1 MYSITLYNN
10 TGFDPVNVP
19 DGPATLQA
27 AASSVVEFPVV
38 DIVQNYFL
46 SSVSIRAT
54 FEQAKNADYCKVGDF
69 YYFVNSLTMTSPD
82 VAVLSLTPDGLT
94 SGLAKGAITAISGT
108 TERRRVLA
116 SEDTMGAFTGDDP
129 LMTPQEP
136 LQLVMGDDLFIGGG
150 ATVSVPYVESLIDLV
165 KLQNSFTDGKFTGR
179 TFTDPQDEDSKVTVP
194 AVDSLNGQTTFS
206 IGSRILPTTKT
217 QLYKYSKV
225 QEAIGLAR
233 ALGVESGIINQFS
246 LPPSLVET
254 TETEDGSVTLAKGI
268 DQKESTGLPFQY
280 ATVKNKRLLY
290 GQYNK
295 YGLLTVA
302 GNKFEASPEE
312 ISQTFTGSPEVK
324 CKSDPRPNG
333 KPYFRYSSYLGDSSD
348 TGFWKNSIGGLTWAQ
363 VPLVYTEKS
372 NSLMDFYNF
381 QASRRDVQAEYNN
394 VRANRNFSMFDNF
407 ANFLGGTASSVNS
420 LKPDSSGNFSQSSL
434 ISAKSSIIGGGI
446 SYLSGYFR
454 GNMNWNYYKQQF
466 RNAQQDELLNYGF
479 SQAVVV
485 PTLNFPYNGD
495 AIRDVLGNGVINYR
509 YRYSDNDLHRI
520 DKLLTMYGYI
530 DRRKFEPSMM
540 NAHKD
545 FDYLQLTGISISGN
559 TLPMWWRDIIK
570 TQLNTGLRIW
580 HTKPDPKYYE

>member
-10 TGFDPVNVP
+10 TGFDLVNVP
-19 DGPATLQA
+19 DGPETLQA

-46 SSVSIRAT
+46 SSVSIRST
-54 FEQAKNADYCKVGDF
+54 FEQVKNADYCKVGDF

-94 SGLAKGAITAISGT
+94 SGLEKGAITAISGT
-108 TERRRVLA
+108 TERRRVLP
-116 SEDTMGAFTGDDP
+116 SEDKMGAFTGDDP

-136 LQLVMGDDLFIGGG
+136 LQLVMGDDLFTGGG
-150 ATVSVPYVESLIDLV
+150 STTTVPFIESLIDLV

-179 TFTDPQDEDSKVTVP
+179 TFTDPQDEESKVTVP
-194 AVDSLNGQTTFS
+194 AVDSLSGQTTVFS
-206 IGSRILPTTKT
+206 IGSHILPSTKT
-217 QLYKYSKV
+217 QLYRYSKV

-233 ALGVESGIINQFS
+233 ALGVESGIISQTS
-246 LPPSLVET
+246 LPPSLIDT
-254 TETEDGSVTLAKGI
+254 TETEDGSITTCKGKE
-268 DQKESTGLPFQY
+268 QKVNTGLPFQY

-295 YGLLTVA
+295 YGILTVA

-312 ISQTFTGSPEVK
+312 ISSTFTGSPDVK

-333 KPYFRYSSYLGDSSD
+333 KPYYRYSTYLGDSSD
-348 TGFWKNSIGGLTWAQ
+348 TGFWKNSVAGLPWAQ

-372 NSLMDFYNF
+372 NNFQDTYSF
-381 QASRRDVQAEYNN
+381 QASRIGSSIEYNQTQRHF
-394 VRANRNFSMFDNF
+394 VQGALPGIAGLAGGFVKT
-407 ANFLGGTASSVNS
+407 LGGT
-420 LKPDSSGNFSQSSL
+420 LSGNIGMLDSGIGGIVSNVYNLKTQQYDIRDYENRFRLAQEKELLDFGYSQS
-434 ISAKSSIIGGGI
+434 
-446 SYLSGYFR
+446 
-454 GNMNWNYYKQQF
+454 
-466 RNAQQDELLNYGF
+466 
-479 SQAVVV
+479 VVV
-485 PTLNFPYNGD
+485 PSLNFPYNGD

-509 YRYSDNDLHRI
+509 YRYSDNDLQRI

-545 FDYLQLTGISISGN
+545 FDYLQLTGVSISGN

-580 HTKPDPKYYE
+580 HTKPDPKYYG

>member
-27 AASSVVEFPVV
+27 AASSVVEFPAI
-38 DIVQNYFL
+38 DTVQNYFL
-46 SSVSIRAT
+46 SSISIKAT
-54 FEQAKNADYCKVGDF
+54 FEQVKFADYCKVGDF
-69 YYFVNSLTMTSPD
+69 YYFVNSLTMSSPD

-108 TERRRVLA
+108 TERRRVLT
-116 SEDTMGAFTGDDP
+116 SEDKMGAFNGDDP
-129 LMTPQEP
+129 LMAPQEP
-136 LQLVMGDDLFIGGG
+136 LQIVMGDDLFIGGG

-179 TFTDPQDEDSKVTVP
+179 TFTDPQDEESKVTVP
-194 AVDSLNGQTTFS
+194 SVDSLTGQTTFA
-206 IGSRILPTTKT
+206 IGARILPSTKT
-217 QLYKYSKV
+217 QLYRYSKV

-268 DQKESTGLPFQY
+268 DQKASTGLPFKY
-280 ATVKNKRLLY
+280 STVKNQKLLY

-295 YGLLTVA
+295 YGLLTVS
-302 GNKFEASPEE
+302 GNRFEAAPEE
-312 ISQTFTGSPEVK
+312 ISSTFTGSPEVK

-348 TGFWKNSIGGLTWAQ
+348 TGFWKNSISGLQWAQ

-372 NSLMDFYNF
+372 NNFQDTYNF
-381 QASRRDVQAEYNN
+381 QASRIGAAIEYNQAQ
-394 VRANRNFSMFDNF
+394 RHFIQGALPGLAGLAGGF
-407 ANFLGGTASSVNS
+407 AKTLGGA
-420 LKPDSSGNFSQSSL
+420 LSGNIGMLDSGIGSIASNVYNLKTQQYDMRDYESKFRLAQEKELLDFGYSQS
-434 ISAKSSIIGGGI
+434 
-446 SYLSGYFR
+446 
-454 GNMNWNYYKQQF
+454 
-466 RNAQQDELLNYGF
+466 
-479 SQAVVV
+479 VVV

-509 YRYSDNDLHRI
+509 YRYSDNDLKRI

-545 FDYLQLTGISISGN
+545 FDYLQLTGVSISGN
-559 TLPMWWRDIIK
+559 TIPMWWRDIIK

-580 HTKPDPKYYE
+580 HVKPDPKYYE

>member
-27 AASSVVEFPVV
+27 AASSVVEFPAI
-38 DIVQNYFL
+38 DTVQNYFL
-46 SSVSIRAT
+46 SSISIKST
-54 FEQAKNADYCKVGDF
+54 FEQVKFADYCKVGDF
-69 YYFVNSLTMTSPD
+69 YYFVNSLTMSSPD

-129 LMTPQEP
+129 LMAPQEP

-179 TFTDPQDEDSKVTVP
+179 TFTDPQDEESKVTVP
-194 AVDSLNGQTTFS
+194 SVDSLTGQTTFA
-206 IGSRILPTTKT
+206 IGARILPSTKT
-217 QLYKYSKV
+217 QLYRYSKV

-268 DQKESTGLPFQY
+268 DQKASTGLPFKY
-280 ATVKNKRLLY
+280 STVKNQKLLY

-295 YGLLTVA
+295 YGLLTVS
-302 GNKFEASPEE
+302 GNRFEAAPEE
-312 ISQTFTGSPEVK
+312 ISSTFAGSPEVK

-348 TGFWKNSIGGLTWAQ
+348 TGFWKNSIAGLQWAQ

-372 NSLMDFYNF
+372 NNFQDTYNF
-381 QASRRDVQAEYNN
+381 QASRIGAAIEYNQAQRHF
-394 VRANRNFSMFDNF
+394 VQGALPGLAGLAGGF
-407 ANFLGGTASSVNS
+407 AKTLGGA
-420 LKPDSSGNFSQSSL
+420 LSGNIGMLDSGIGSIASNVYNLKTQQYDMRDYESKFRLAQEKELLDFGYSQS
-434 ISAKSSIIGGGI
+434 
-446 SYLSGYFR
+446 
-454 GNMNWNYYKQQF
+454 
-466 RNAQQDELLNYGF
+466 
-479 SQAVVV
+479 VVV

-509 YRYSDNDLHRI
+509 YRYSDNDLKRI

-540 NAHKD
+540 NAHTD
-545 FDYLQLTGISISGN
+545 FDYLQLTGVSISGN
-559 TLPMWWRDIIK
+559 TIPMWWRDIIK

-580 HTKPDPKYYE
+580 HVKPDPKYYE

>member
-27 AASSVVEFPVV
+27 AASSVVEFPAI
-38 DIVQNYFL
+38 DTVQNYFL
-46 SSVSIRAT
+46 SSVSIKAT
-54 FEQAKNADYCKVGDF
+54 FEQVKFADYCKVGDF
-69 YYFVNSLTMTSPD
+69 YYFVNSLTMASPD

-94 SGLAKGAITAISGT
+94 SGLAKGEIKAISGT
-108 TERRRVLA
+108 TERRRVLP
-116 SEDTMGAFTGDDP
+116 SEDKMGAFTGDDP

-179 TFTDPQDEDSKVTVP
+179 TFTDPQDEESKVTVP
-194 AVDSLNGQTTFS
+194 SVDSLTGQTTFA
-206 IGSRILPTTKT
+206 IGVRILPSTKT
-217 QLYKYSKV
+217 QLYKYTKV

-233 ALGVESGIINQFS
+233 ALGVESGITNQIS

-254 TETEDGSVTLAKGI
+254 TETEDGSVTLAKGL
-268 DQKESTGLPFQY
+268 DQKASTGLPFTY

-295 YGLLTVA
+295 YGILTVA
-302 GNKFEASPEE
+302 GNRFEASPEE
-312 ISQTFTGSPEVK
+312 ISSTFTGSPEVK

-333 KPYFRYSSYLGDSSD
+333 KPYFRYSSYLGDSTD
-348 TGFWKNSIGGLTWAQ
+348 TGFWKNSIAGLPWAQ

-372 NSLMDFYNF
+372 NNFQDTYNF
-381 QASRRDVQAEYNN
+381 QSSRIGSAIEYNQTQRHF
-394 VRANRNFSMFDNF
+394 VQGALPGLSGLAGGF
-407 ANFLGGTASSVNS
+407 AKTLVGT
-420 LKPDSSGNFSQSSL
+420 LSGNLGMLDAGVGGIVSNVYNLKTQQYDIRDYENKFRLAQEKELLDFGYSQS
-434 ISAKSSIIGGGI
+434 
-446 SYLSGYFR
+446 
-454 GNMNWNYYKQQF
+454 
-466 RNAQQDELLNYGF
+466 
-479 SQAVVV
+479 VVV

-509 YRYSDNDLHRI
+509 YRYSDNDIKRI

-540 NAHKD
+540 KAHTD
-545 FDYLQLTGISISGN
+545 FDYLQLTGVSISGS

-570 TQLNTGLRIW
+570 IQLNTGLRIW
-580 HTKPDPKYYE
+580 HVKPDQKYYD